1 MALRLSSPGISVREV
16 DLTRGGVNASINVV
30 AGIAGP
36 FKQGPVNEVCR
47 INNEKELVDKFGGP
61 GVGLTDYHYE
71 TWYAASNFLSYGGQL
86 DVVRAGGGNVA
97 GSQMV
102 NANAGVGIASTS
114 ILAIENYDD
123 YNNNE
128 INATSFYWAAKNPG
142 SWGENLK
149 VCVIDAAADQRISG
163 ILTTKVGI
171 KTSNNIMSANIAV
184 GYAVTQG
191 MSGVT
196 IGIGTTGSP
205 GNNDYLKGIVTGVG
219 NSFVD
224 VKVVSTV
231 KAGVETAATY
241 QANSV
246 IGFHTMSQMIFTQA
260 SGDVGIM
267 TGTPVMSDWY
277 DQQNITTGRADGGT
291 DSLTMKWRS
300 ILPKP
305 KTNSYVSERNG
316 FNDAINIVI
325 IDNDGSISG
334 NTGSILEKYGNLSK
348 AGDAESL
355 NRDIYYK
362 NVLAND
368 SEFIFAGLSPVNG
381 VDAHHGTQPLASGLV
396 GPDNFTPTT
405 AAEGAWGQNA
415 KDIKFN
421 FIGNHSYT
429 LMGGKDYGGHIGVY
443 DADLGDILNAYDK
456 LASKENSD
464 IRFLL
469 QGGASKSKV
478 EEQAKAQKLI
488 SICETRKD
496 CVAFISPDRDSVVN
510 VSTSGTQLENVLSF
524 FAPLASSSFAVFDSG
539 YQYFYDRFNKKF
551 NYMPLSSDI
560 AGLCVRTDVDQ
571 FPWFSPA
578 GTSRGSLAHA
588 VKLAYNPG
596 QEDRDSLYS
605 NRVNPVISLP
615 GSGITL
621 FGDKTALAFSSAFD
635 RINVRRLFITVEK
648 AIEAAANAQLFELND
663 AGTRSNFVNIV
674 EPFLRDVQAKR
685 GVTDFLLVCDE
696 TNNTPDVIDRN
707 EFVADIFLKPSRSIN
722 FIGLTFVATRTGVSF
737 SEVVGTV

>member
-128 INATSFYWAAKNPG
+128 INATSYYWAAKNPG

-171 KTSNNIMSANIAV
+171 KTSNNIMNANIAV

-224 VKVVSTV
+224 IKVVSTV
-231 KAGVETAATY
+231 KAGIETAAIY

-246 IGFHTMSQMIFTQA
+246 IGFHTASQIIFTQA

-277 DQQNITTGRADGGT
+277 DQQNITTARVDGGT

-325 IDNDGSISG
+325 IDDDGTITG

-362 NVLAND
+362 NVLANE
-368 SEFIFAGLSPVNG
+368 SEYIYAGLSPVNG
-381 VDAHHGTQPLASGLV
+381 VDAFHGTQPLSSGLV

-405 AAEGAWGQNA
+405 AAEGAWGQDA

-421 FIGNHSYT
+421 FIGNHSYS

-469 QGGASKSKV
+469 QGGASKSK
-478 EEQAKAQKLI
+478 
-488 SICETRKD
+488 
-496 CVAFISPDRDSVVN
+496 
-510 VSTSGTQLENVLSF
+510 
-524 FAPLASSSFAVFDSG
+524 
-539 YQYFYDRFNKKF
+539 
-551 NYMPLSSDI
+551 
-560 AGLCVRTDVDQ
+560 
-571 FPWFSPA
+571 
-578 GTSRGSLAHA
+578 
-588 VKLAYNPG
+588 
-596 QEDRDSLYS
+596 
-605 NRVNPVISLP
+605 
-615 GSGITL
+615 
-621 FGDKTALAFSSAFD
+621 
-635 RINVRRLFITVEK
+635 
-648 AIEAAANAQLFELND
+648 
-663 AGTRSNFVNIV
+663 
-674 EPFLRDVQAKR
+674 
-685 GVTDFLLVCDE
+685 
-696 TNNTPDVIDRN
+696 
-707 EFVADIFLKPSRSIN
+707 
-722 FIGLTFVATRTGVSF
+722 
-737 SEVVGTV
+737 